1 VLVPLAP
8 EHLSALR
15 NLELGD
21 DIAFRWRHGGA
32 HVHPDAYSQSVWD
45 GVLASFLVFDRQNAT
60 EPRGLVTAYQADTAN
75 GHCRVAATRFGVGTS
90 SSFATIRGLFLLF
103 DYLFK
108 GWNFRKLYL
117 EVPSFNLSQFTSAA
131 DHLFDEE
138 ARLVDYVFLDGEY
151 WDLVFLALDRAV
163 WRDQRQRLG
172 PFIDGGVAPAGQA
185 GSSSSDIA

>member
-1 VLVPLAP
+1 LRFAGDTV
-8 EHLSALR
+8 EHTSILT
-15 NLELGD
+15 
-21 DIAFRWRHGGA
+21 
-32 HVHPDAYSQSVWD
+32 P
-45 GVLASFLVFDRQNAT
+45 
-60 EPRGLVTAYQADTAN
+60 TAN
-75 GHCRVAATRFGVGTS
+75 PYGTGCLLLSSSLIARTQLSHAGWSPLTRPILRTATAVLPRQDFGVGTS